1 MSTSI
6 PALVK
11 TRLCRRQLIHH
22 TCPHGKSCPFAHSL
36 SDLCEP
42 SAGWNGPKAGMDIY
56 DADRP
61 YSLDQV
67 NTFTTY
73 YEWEVEHE
81 LDRIPA
87 WADKAAVELGC
98 VSAMTLAKRFTL
110 PLLRNGVDNV
120 HVIVDYLLRRHP
132 YNDKIFER
140 VRVLEK
146 NREALWA
153 RVAIL
158 EMNWA
163 ATMPETTSAILGLAA
178 AQDETKTTAN
188 AAELM
193 AATFSEQSTATD
205 AQLADLDADL
215 DHRYGPRR
223 DAIATQDAIAT
234 AGDSVAAQD
243 AKPTQE
249 DEKAKEDEDNE
260 VCEEAEPASTFLAFF
275 LGPSAYF
282 EPSAGASRGTASALA
297 TRNSNK
303 MRSVV

>member
-1 MSTSI
+1 
-6 PALVK
+6 
-11 TRLCRRQLIHH
+11 
-22 TCPHGKSCPFAHSL
+22 
-36 SDLCEP
+36 
-42 SAGWNGPKAGMDIY
+42 MDIY

-61 YSLDQV
+61 YSQEQV
-67 NTFTTY
+67 IMFQTY
-73 YEWEVEHE
+73 YVWEVEHE
-81 LDRIPA
+81 LDRIPT

-98 VSAMTLAKRFTL
+98 VSAITLAKRWAMPIF
-110 PLLRNGVDNV
+110 RNRIDSVNM
-120 HVIVDYLLRRHP
+120 ILTYLLRRQS
-132 YNDKIFER
+132 DSDSLLKRVSALEVEREVLCER
-140 VRVLEK
+140 V
-146 NREALWA
+146 AT
-153 RVAIL
+153 L

-163 ATMPETTSAILGLAA
+163 TTMPETTAAALGLAA
-178 AQDETKTTAN
+178 AQDDTKTTAT
-188 AAELM
+188 AAEPM
-193 AATFSEQSTATD
+193 AATFLEQQDDTKTTATAAEPMAATFLEQMTATD

-243 AKPTQE
+243 AKPTRE

-260 VCEEAEPASTFLAFF
+260 VCERAEPSSTFLAFF

-303 MRSVV
+303 IRSVV